1 MSRVH
6 IVLLWHMHQP
16 QYRDPETGRYVLPWT
31 RLHALKD
38 YWGMVRV
45 LEEFPGVHATFN
57 IVPSLGVQLEEYA
70 SGNFR
75 EPWYD
80 LAFHPAEELTE
91 EDKREILARA
101 FQVNHENLM
110 ARWPRFVELY
120 EWSQPADGAQ
130 ALVTFTP
137 RDWRDLQVLSQL
149 AWMDEEW
156 LAKDPVI
163 GRLANKGRDFNEKE
177 QEELRAKQLEFLRLV
192 LPEYRSAAERGQI
205 EVSTTPFYHP
215 ILPLLCDSDIARVAN
230 PGSSVPRRAFRHP
243 EDAAE
248 QLRRAREF
256 HRRVFGQEPAG
267 LWPSEGAVSD
277 QALSIA
283 AGVGFR
289 WFGTD
294 EGVLGRTLNVGFFR
308 DAESVPGN
316 ADRLYSPWRVR
327 LGESELVGLFR
338 DHMLSDLIGFV
349 YGRMEPGA
357 AAADLHGRLRHLG
370 ERVQT
375 GRPLTVCIFLDG
387 ENAWEFYRGNGREF
401 LRQFYRRIESDTEMR
416 ALTTSEAIIA
426 TSESPVS
433 DHIFPASW
441 INANFDVWIADA
453 EDVAAW
459 ELLWDARESYG
470 RALEAAAKGIPGA
483 PDANHLKAAYE
494 SLLAAEGSDWCWWYG
509 PEHSTPNDLEFD
521 ELYRKY
527 LTTAYLALGQ
537 EAPAELGKPIKRA
550 PEHALLLPP
559 SEFLKIKVDG
569 RDSSYFEWLGAGL
582 CAPERRGTAM
592 HGRVFYLRELR
603 FGFGENAFFLRADV
617 FPEGFGALDEQEFRI
632 TVRGAEEMSVV
643 ARLSRGR
650 LTEYSVEKNH
660 VCLLDSK
667 TVAEVAF
674 DRILEV
680 ALRRDALNLK
690 GRTSLL
696 VSVALWH
703 GGLPVDLLPGQGQ
716 LEVKLGEENF
726 AWPVEL

>member
-1 MSRVH
+1 M
-6 IVLLWHMHQP
+6 
-16 QYRDPETGRYVLPWT
+16 
-31 RLHALKD
+31 
-38 YWGMVRV
+38 
-45 LEEFPGVHATFN
+45 
-57 IVPSLGVQLEEYA
+57 
-70 SGNFR
+70 
-75 EPWYD
+75 
-80 LAFHPAEELTE
+80 
-91 EDKREILARA
+91 
-101 FQVNHENLM
+101 
-110 ARWPRFVELY
+110 
-120 EWSQPADGAQ
+120 
-130 ALVTFTP
+130 
-137 RDWRDLQVLSQL
+137 
-149 AWMDEEW
+149 
-156 LAKDPVI
+156 
-163 GRLANKGRDFNEKE
+163 
-177 QEELRAKQLEFLRLV
+177 
-192 LPEYRSAAERGQI
+192 
-205 EVSTTPFYHP
+205 
-215 ILPLLCDSDIARVAN
+215 
-230 PGSSVPRRAFRHP
+230 
-243 EDAAE
+243 
-248 QLRRAREF
+248 
-256 HRRVFGQEPAG
+256 
-267 LWPSEGAVSD
+267 
-277 QALSIA
+277 
-283 AGVGFR
+283 
-289 WFGTD
+289 
-294 EGVLGRTLNVGFFR
+294 
-308 DAESVPGN
+308 
-316 ADRLYSPWRVR
+316 
-327 LGESELVGLFR
+327 
-338 DHMLSDLIGFV
+338 
-349 YGRMEPGA
+349 
-357 AAADLHGRLRHLG
+357 
-370 ERVQT
+370 
-375 GRPLTVCIFLDG
+375 
-387 ENAWEFYRGNGREF
+387 
-401 LRQFYRRIESDTEMR
+401 
-416 ALTTSEAIIA
+416 
-426 TSESPVS
+426 
-433 DHIFPASW
+433 
-441 INANFDVWIADA
+441 
-453 EDVAAW
+453 
-459 ELLWDARESYG
+459 
-470 RALEAAAKGIPGA
+470 
-483 PDANHLKAAYE
+483 
-494 SLLAAEGSDWCWWYG
+494 LAAEGSDWCWWYG